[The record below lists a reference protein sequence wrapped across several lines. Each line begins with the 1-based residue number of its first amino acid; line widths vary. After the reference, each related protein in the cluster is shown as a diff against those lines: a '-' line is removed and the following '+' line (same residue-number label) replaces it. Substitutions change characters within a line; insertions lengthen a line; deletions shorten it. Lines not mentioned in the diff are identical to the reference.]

1 MKFTLPEDIKALSA
15 AEVRDL
21 IAAARAEATEIN
33 AIADEDFSDENL
45 ADLEALV
52 AFIAEAE
59 TVATEAEATAEDRA
73 ARVAAA
79 RAAATETPAEDPE
92 VPAEEVVEEKEPAVV
107 AAGAPAVRKPVTSRA
122 AAAAPKP
129 TVEEEPRP
137 VAKIT
142 AAADLR
148 AFSTGAAMADLDEVV
163 QGAIERF
170 EAMPK
175 HKVGNSRQRYGVASI
190 KKARTDGFSVENAD
204 YRTFQDLVQAASKES
219 RLSGGSLTAAGGWC
233 SPSETLYDLCTI
245 ESTDGLW
252 DLPEVQAS
260 RGGLSFTKGPSFQDI
275 YDLGGFLQ
283 TEAQAE
289 AGTTK
294 DCWDV
299 ECPPFQEVRLDAI
312 GLCIRAG
319 ILTNSTYPELIRRY
333 LEGAIIA
340 QQHRVTADLIT
351 RAQTITG
358 AAVSVADVFQ
368 NAVSLL
374 SALELVA
381 EGERQ
386 RWRLPFSATLEVVL
400 PRWVRAA
407 IRADLANRTGVDLT
421 NVTDQV
427 IDAHFA
433 TRGLRVQ
440 FIYNYQP
447 LTIRTGAGTSGS
459 PYVSVPAT
467 DYPDTVEALMYPAG
481 TFVKLTN
488 DVINLDA
495 VYDSTGLSTNTY
507 TALFAEEGIALANT
521 CFEARRV
528 SIPFAVSGLT
538 GAAIINQDFGQA
550 GPLNTTINTF
560 TATP

>member
-1 MKFTLPEDIKALSA
+1 MKFTIPEDIKALDA
-15 AEVRDL
+15 AAL
-21 IAAARAEATEIN
+21 AALLVTARAEAAEIN

-52 AFIAEAE
+52 SFIGEGDAQIAEAE
-59 TVATEAEATAEDRA
+59 AADAERTDRI
-73 ARVAAA
+73 AAA
-79 RAAATETPAEDPE
+79 RAAATPAEAA
-92 VPAEEVVEEKEPAVV
+92 AEEVVEEAAEVVEEAALVAAAPATRKPVVRRAAVV
-107 AAGAPAVRKPVTSRA
+107 APAVDLKDDKSTL
-122 AAAAPKP
+122 P
-129 TVEEEPRP
+129 TIV
-137 VAKIT
+137 

-148 AFSTGAAMADLDEVV
+148 SFGTGAIMKDLDDVV

-170 EAMPK
+170 SAMPS
-175 HKVGNSRQRYGVASI
+175 HKVGSSRTRYGVASI
-190 KKARTDGFSVENAD
+190 KKARTDGFSMDNTE
-204 YRTFQDLVQAASKES
+204 YRSFQDLITAASKES
-219 RLSGGSLTAAGGWC
+219 RLPGGNLVAAGGWC

-252 DLPEVQAS
+252 DLPEVQAN
-260 RGGLSFTKGPSFQDI
+260 RGGIQFTKGPSFQDI

-289 AGTTK
+289 AGTEK

-299 ECPPFQEVRLDAI
+299 ECPPFEDVRLDAI

-319 ILTNSTYPELIRRY
+319 ILTNATYPELIRRY
-333 LEGAIIA
+333 LEGALIA
-340 QQHRVTADLIT
+340 QQHRVSADLIR
-351 RAQTITG
+351 RAQLITG
-358 AAVSVADVFQ
+358 AAVNIPDVFP

-386 RWRLPFSATLEVVL
+386 RWRLPFSATLEIIL

-407 IRADLANRTGVDLT
+407 LRADLANRTGVDLT
-421 NVTDQV
+421 NVTDAVLDQ
-427 IDAHFA
+427 HFA

-440 FIYNYQP
+440 FLYNYQP
-447 LTIRTGAGTSGS
+447 LTIRTGTPGS
-459 PYVSVPAT
+459 YVNVPAT
-467 DYPDTVEALMYPAG
+467 DYPDTIETIMYPAG
-481 TFVKLTN
+481 TFVKLST

-521 CFEARRV
+521 CFEARRI

-538 GAAIINQDFGQA
+538 GAANINQDFGQA
-550 GPLNTTINTF
+550 PPLV
-560 TATP
+560 AVAP